1 MLNSVASID
10 LSLDKIAAPAS
21 VNTAIRTAGPISG
34 TPAVDFTNV
43 LAQVSANAVSEL
55 KQGEAAAIS
64 GMTGKLS
71 VQEVVEAVMSAEKTL
86 QTALAVRD
94 KVVAAYQEI
103 SRMAI

>member
-1 MLNSVASID
+1 MLNSVSSID
-10 LSLDKIAAPAS
+10 LSLDKISGPSTVTTAVRGPA
-21 VNTAIRTAGPISG
+21 PISG
-34 TPAVDFTNV
+34 TPAIDFTNV
-43 LAQVSANAVSEL
+43 LAQVSANAVTDL
-55 KQGEAAAIS
+55 KTGEAAAIS

>member
-10 LSLDKIAAPAS
+10 LSLDKISGPS
-21 VNTAIRTAGPISG
+21 PVNTTMRSQAPISG
-34 TPAVDFTNV
+34 TPAIDFTNV
-43 LAQVSANAVSEL
+43 LAQVSVNAVTEL
-55 KQGEAAAIS
+55 KTGEAAAIS

>member
-10 LSLDKIAAPAS
+10 LSLDKITAPTS
-21 VNTAIRTAGPISG
+21 VNTISRSPAPISG
-34 TPAVDFTNV
+34 TPAIDFTNV
-43 LAQVSANAVSEL
+43 LAQVSASAVTEI

-86 QTALAVRD
+86 QTAIAVRD